1 MVWINM
7 VRIRHNCVWVSEKY
21 KCWIFLKHRY
31 WKDSSFHE
39 VCYLWLFL
47 SITTI
52 TSSSTL
58 VEEFIQITSRFWKR
72 LKPTYPVYLL
82 TSVHGNLHIQAIS
95 GMSLPL
101 SRYSFPHK
109 QVILQAE
116 PRGVLIRDVEI
127 PFNTHFHVDF
137 ALFILTSVVT
147 EEQFS
152 KLYCFR
158 YYYLEWSG
166 ILLTLWVCGFFLT
179 CPLQSIQCLP
189 RVQCWERFTA
199 LFIDN

>member
-1 MVWINM
+1 MKNIN
-7 VRIRHNCVWVSEKY
+7 
-21 KCWIFLKHRY
+21 CWIFLKHRY

-39 VCYLWLFL
+39 VCYFWPFL

-58 VEEFIQITSRFWKR
+58 VEELIQITSRFWKR

-82 TSVHGNLHIQAIS
+82 TSVHGNLLIQAIS

-109 QVILQAE
+109 QVFLQAE
-116 PRGVLIRDVEI
+116 PREVLIRDVEI
-127 PFNTHFHVDF
+127 PFNTHFHVEF
-137 ALFILTSVVT
+137 VLLILTNVVT

-152 KLYCFR
+152 KLGCFR
-158 YYYLEWSG
+158 YYYLEWCG
-166 ILLTLWVCGFFLT
+166 ILLTLCRCDFFLT

-199 LFIDN
+199 LVHW

>member
-31 WKDSSFHE
+31 GKDSSFHE
-39 VCYLWLFL
+39 VCYLWPFL

-52 TSSSTL
+52 TSSSSSTL

-72 LKPTYPVYLL
+72 LKPTYPVYPL

-116 PRGVLIRDVEI
+116 PWEVLIRDVEI

-137 ALFILTSVVT
+137 VLFILTSVVT

-152 KLYCFR
+152 KLCCFR

-166 ILLTLWVCGFFLT
+166 ILLTLWVCGFFPHMPT
-179 CPLQSIQCLP
+179 PINSVP
-189 RVQCWERFTA
+189 T
-199 LFIDN
+199 